1 MYILYDIRYLLDFK
15 KQKNFDYTGLNVP
28 NILKSN
34 ARKLTKFK
42 IQVEELREELE
53 KCKTKACLGEN
64 HAKCDGSKDL

>member
-15 KQKNFDYTGLNVP
+15 KQKNFVYTGLNVP

-42 IQVEELREELE
+42 MQVEVKEELE